1 MHLVN
6 PENPEILSK
15 LDSFARLLVGF
26 GASRHPGGES
36 VLVNGAVFKTVSEP
50 VRAGLGRFDSYTPPP
65 VTEAG
70 KLFFYKEIPHMIRDW
85 VELNMTPGIGP
96 RAAAKLLERFGS
108 AEAVYKATRAELE
121 QLRLPPEA
129 VDTIIARDLLP
140 RAEAEIT
147 AVKQLGGDILLLDDG
162 VYPSSLREIYDPP
175 IVLYVKGA
183 WSDCLDRP
191 CIGVVGSRR
200 CSTYGQNAA
209 NMLARDL
216 AERGVTV
223 VSGFARGIDAAAHR
237 GALEANGRTVAV
249 LGTGIDE
256 VYPRE
261 HKKLAAEILDRGGA
275 LVSQFPLGTP
285 PVSENFPYRN
295 RIISGLSLGVVV
307 VEASEHSGSLITA
320 RLAMEQ
326 NREVF
331 AVPGNIT
338 SRNSFGTNYLIK
350 GAGAKLVQQW
360 QDIASELPQPVAASL
375 LPPPFSERKIADRL
389 AFVPEG
395 LSPAET
401 CVFKLLTP
409 DSPAHV
415 DWLFDKSKL
424 PISELTAAL
433 LSLEIRELVRALPG
447 RCFVRRL

>member
-1 MHLVN
+1 
-6 PENPEILSK
+6 
-15 LDSFARLLVGF
+15 
-26 GASRHPGGES
+26 
-36 VLVNGAVFKTVSEP
+36 
-50 VRAGLGRFDSYTPPP
+50 
-65 VTEAG
+65 
-70 KLFFYKEIPHMIRDW
+70 MIRDW

-108 AEAVYKATRAELE
+108 AERLYRATRAELE

-129 VDTIIARDLLP
+129 VDSIIARDLLS
-140 RAEAEIT
+140 RAEDEIT
-147 AVKQLGGDILLLDDG
+147 RVKKLGGDILLLDDG

-183 WSDCLDRP
+183 WSECLDQP

-200 CSTYGQNAA
+200 CSTYGQNSAI
-209 NMLARDL
+209 MLARDL
-216 AERGVTV
+216 AQRGVTV

-237 GALEANGRTVAV
+237 GALDAGGRTVAV

-256 VYPRE
+256 VYPRD

-307 VEASEHSGSLITA
+307 VEAAENSGSLITA
-320 RLAMEQ
+320 RLAIEQ

-350 GAGAKLVQQW
+350 GASAKLVQQW
-360 QDIASELPQPVAASL
+360 QDIAAELPPQIAATM
-375 LPPPFSERKIADRL
+375 LPPPFGEQKIADRSS
-389 AFVPEG
+389 FVPEG

-401 CVFKLLTP
+401 SVFKLLTP

-415 DWLFDKSKL
+415 DWLFDQSKL

-447 RCFVRRL
+447 RCFVRKL

>member
-1 MHLVN
+1 
-6 PENPEILSK
+6 
-15 LDSFARLLVGF
+15 
-26 GASRHPGGES
+26 
-36 VLVNGAVFKTVSEP
+36 
-50 VRAGLGRFDSYTPPP
+50 
-65 VTEAG
+65 
-70 KLFFYKEIPHMIRDW
+70 MIRDW

-121 QLRLPPEA
+121 HLRLPPEA

-140 RAEAEIT
+140 RAETEIF
-147 AVKQLGGDILLLDDG
+147 AVRKLGGEIILLDDG
-162 VYPSSLREIYDPP
+162 IYPSLLREIYDPP

-209 NMLARDL
+209 IMLARDL
-216 AERGVTV
+216 AQHGITV

-237 GALEANGRTVAV
+237 GALEAGGRTVAV

-256 VYPRE
+256 VYPRD

-275 LVSQFPLGTP
+275 LISQFPLGTP

-307 VEASEHSGSLITA
+307 VEAAENSGSLITA

-350 GAGAKLVQQW
+350 GASAKLVQQW
-360 QDIASELPQPVAASL
+360 QDIAAELPPQIAATL
-375 LPPPFSERKIADRL
+375 LPPSIGERKKEGSMSERL
-389 AFVPEG
+389 SLVPEG

-401 CVFKLLTP
+401 SVFKLLTP

-415 DWLFDKSKL
+415 DWLFDKSEL
-424 PISELTAAL
+424 PMSELTAAL
-433 LSLEIRELVRALPG
+433 LSLEMRDIVRALPG
-447 RCFVRRL
+447 RCFVRKL

>member
-1 MHLVN
+1 
-6 PENPEILSK
+6 
-15 LDSFARLLVGF
+15 
-26 GASRHPGGES
+26 
-36 VLVNGAVFKTVSEP
+36 
-50 VRAGLGRFDSYTPPP
+50 
-65 VTEAG
+65 
-70 KLFFYKEIPHMIRDW
+70 MITDW

-108 AEAVYKATRAELE
+108 AEAVYSATRAELE
-121 QLRLPPEA
+121 LLRLVPEA
-129 VDTIIARDLLP
+129 VDSIIARELRP
-140 RAEAEIT
+140 RAEGEI
-147 AVKQLGGDILLLDDG
+147 ALVRKLGGDILLLDDG

-183 WSDCLDRP
+183 WSECWDQP
-191 CIGVVGSRR
+191 CVGVVGSRK

-209 NMLARDL
+209 LMLSRDL
-216 AERGVTV
+216 AQRGVTV
-223 VSGFARGIDAAAHR
+223 VSGFARGIDAASHR

-256 VYPRE
+256 VYPRD
-261 HKKLAAEILDRGGA
+261 HKKLAMEILDKGGA

-307 VEASEHSGSLITA
+307 VEASEFSGSLITA

-350 GAGAKLVQQW
+350 GAGAKLVQHW
-360 QDIASELPQPVAASL
+360 QDIASELPPQIAARM
-375 LPPPFSERKIADRL
+375 LPPPFGEKKETSVADRL
-389 AFVPEG
+389 SFVPGG
-395 LSPAET
+395 LTRSET
-401 CVFKLLTP
+401 TVFRLLTP
-409 DSPAHV
+409 DSPVHIDV
-415 DWLFDKSKL
+415 LFDKSKL
-424 PISELTAAL
+424 GMSDLTAAL
-433 LSLEIRELVRALPG
+433 LSLEMRELIRALPG
-447 RCFVRRL
+447 RCFVKKL